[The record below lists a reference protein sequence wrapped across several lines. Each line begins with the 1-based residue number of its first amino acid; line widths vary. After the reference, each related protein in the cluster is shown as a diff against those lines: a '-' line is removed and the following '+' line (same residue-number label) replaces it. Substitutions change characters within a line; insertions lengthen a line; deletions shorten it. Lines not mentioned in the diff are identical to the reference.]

1 MNEEDERE
9 KERENLFS
17 RTGVT
22 TVKPALCREKR
33 AILLEMNSSQR
44 IHDAEE
50 AKETT
55 PLIPHD
61 PGKSF
66 LLLSLLRKSSKKKIV
81 RHLHIEHAHFWLTSP
96 MSRLKRNEKKRTK
109 KRGKGMDGQRKE
121 GRCVGREKVIYLQ
134 GEWRRPMWRRWPKR
148 RWSKLSMKLSR
159 KKSKY
164 FFFGWG
170 FSSSWLRRPA
180 TPGGVTANLSANS
193 FPRVDWPVG
202 AFVTDTHTHTH
213 TRALTTPTSN
223 RRKTQKKIIATIEE
237 EKKWYHTQPNFILF
251 SFFFFLSRITW
262 R

>member
-1 MNEEDERE
+1 M
-9 KERENLFS
+9 
-17 RTGVT
+17 
-22 TVKPALCREKR
+22 
-33 AILLEMNSSQR
+33 
-44 IHDAEE
+44 
-50 AKETT
+50 
-55 PLIPHD
+55 
-61 PGKSF
+61 
-66 LLLSLLRKSSKKKIV
+66 
-81 RHLHIEHAHFWLTSP
+81 HIEHAHFWLTSP
-96 MSRLKRNEKKRTK
+96 MSRLKRNEKKRKK

-213 TRALTTPTSN
+213 ARAHHPHVKSKKNPKKENRNDRGREKMVPHPT
-223 RRKTQKKIIATIEE
+223 KF
-237 EKKWYHTQPNFILF
+237 YFI
-251 SFFFFLSRITW
+251 FFFFFSFSYYVALK
-262 R
+262 